1 MPTTINDEL
10 TRIEGAK
17 ADIATAIGGKGV
29 TVPANAKIDDFADL
43 IDTIQTGGGSPNLQ
57 SKSVSITTNGTT
69 NVVADSGYDGLS
81 SVEVGVSVETYYSF
95 IKNLCEDN
103 LTNVVFPAGI
113 SGIPSYF
120 LRGVDSIET
129 LTIPDS
135 VTAIGS
141 YCCYQAAGQ
150 NKNITTFN
158 GGSGLQEIGS
168 YCFYSCTKLVNVN
181 LKSLIY
187 LRSYSF
193 MNCSILAAIVLPNNI
208 SRIEGYA
215 FQNTALSKLIIK
227 ATTPPTLT
235 GASWSA
241 NTPIASGTG
250 YIYVPN
256 NNVNDYKS
264 ANIWSNYS
272 AQIKGWVYDS
282 QNRIVDANNANNIL
296 VNADGTIY
304 VEP

>member
-10 TRIEGAK
+10 TRIESAK
-17 ADIATAIGGKGV
+17 TDIATAIGGKGV
-29 TVPANAKIDDFADL
+29 NVPANAKIDDFADL
-43 IDTIQTGGGSPNLQ
+43 IDAIQTGGGSPNLQ
-57 SKSVSITTNGTT
+57 SKSVNITTNGTT

-81 SVEVGVSVETYYSF
+81 SVEVGVNVETYYSF

-113 SGIPSYF
+113 SSIPNYF
-120 LRGVDSIET
+120 LRGVDSMET

-135 VTAIGS
+135 VTAIGQ
-141 YCCYQAAGQ
+141 YCCYQAAGK

-158 GGSGLQEIGS
+158 GGSGLQEIGTC
-168 YCFYSCTKLVNVN
+168 CFYSCTKLVNVN
-181 LKSLIY
+181 LKSLVC

-208 SRIEGYA
+208 RRIEGYS

-227 ATTPPTLT
+227 ATKPPILT
-235 GASWSA
+235 GNSWIQG
-241 NTPIASGTG
+241 TPIYDNAG

-256 NNVNDYKS
+256 SVVNDYKS
-264 ANIWSNYS
+264 ENVWSNYS

-282 QNRIVDANNANNIL
+282 QNRIVDADNASNIL

-304 VEP
+304 VAP